1 MRVSLVTVSGR
12 EIAAVDADPSWTKH
26 DLCSHLPGFEGARGA
41 CCHIVLE
48 TRQLTGETTLEQIGA
63 EDGASLTLVVAPS
76 WRIATASFDNTAAL
90 WSVDSGERLLEF
102 DKHVRCLY
110 SVSISP
116 DGTRLAT
123 ASEDGTARVWCTETG
138 AAMLW
143 SSEGDGECLRTLR
156 HTLPHRVRPI
166 NDACFSPDGALV
178 LGSAG
183 NVSFL
188 WSVSSGEC
196 VHELRGHAGVVKVA
210 VFSAD
215 GAFVLSA
222 SVDNTAR
229 LWAVAS
235 GECVC
240 TFEDEGHPI
249 KWASMSNDGTL
260 VVTTS
265 GCNAQLWDAKSG
277 ARSHAFAG
285 HEKDV
290 CAVEFSPDGS
300 LVLTAASDG
309 TAKLWSATTSK
320 CLRTLTGH
328 SKTIYSVAFSPDG
341 ALALTASD
349 DHTARLWE
357 VQSGDCLAVL
367 QHRGGVKVAVFS
379 PI

>member
-1 MRVSLVTVSGR
+1 M
-12 EIAAVDADPSWTKH
+12 
-26 DLCSHLPGFEGARGA
+26 
-41 CCHIVLE
+41 
-48 TRQLTGETTLEQIGA
+48 
-63 EDGASLTLVVAPS
+63 
-76 WRIATASFDNTAAL
+76 
-90 WSVDSGERLLEF
+90 
-102 DKHVRCLY
+102 
-110 SVSISP
+110 
-116 DGTRLAT
+116 
-123 ASEDGTARVWCTETG
+123 
-138 AAMLW
+138 
-143 SSEGDGECLRTLR
+143 
-156 HTLPHRVRPI
+156 
-166 NDACFSPDGALV
+166 

-240 TFEDEGHPI
+240 TFEDESHPI

-285 HEKDV
+285 HEKDGLLS
-290 CAVEFSPDGS
+290 AGPLIRSHFSSESAWGFRHG
-300 LVLTAASDG
+300 AAR
-309 TAKLWSATTSK
+309 TSA
-320 CLRTLTGH
+320 
-328 SKTIYSVAFSPDG
+328 
-341 ALALTASD
+341 
-349 DHTARLWE
+349 
-357 VQSGDCLAVL
+357 
-367 QHRGGVKVAVFS
+367 
-379 PI
+379 